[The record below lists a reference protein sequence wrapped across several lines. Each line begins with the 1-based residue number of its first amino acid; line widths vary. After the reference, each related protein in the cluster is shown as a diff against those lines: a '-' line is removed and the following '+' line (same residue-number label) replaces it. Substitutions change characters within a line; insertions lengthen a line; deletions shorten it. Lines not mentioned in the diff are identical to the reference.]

1 MGRRILTLGCC
12 MLALVAGLVA
22 DGQSQQAAVAKQS
35 QEVVKLLDDI
45 RAHLKDSAAIGSN
58 QWLRGN
64 LTTWDGSPAGT
75 RLLPDV
81 MVKSLEADRRAL
93 EQSATLEPKQRS
105 AVLELVNQDLVIKMA
120 VCRRSREGMAKTI
133 LLKVQTWDVTGA
145 KKTAAPNWKVFYL
158 SAPLAMVGGEGEPFD
173 QLSSPTTKA
182 LSPGPYVVWVQD
194 AADSRIR
201 GPQEKVTLGDV
212 SGNSSSSVTK
222 DLVVTGIK
230 K

>member
-1 MGRRILTLGCC
+1 
-12 MLALVAGLVA
+12 
-22 DGQSQQAAVAKQS
+22 
-35 QEVVKLLDDI
+35 
-45 RAHLKDSAAIGSN
+45 
-58 QWLRGN
+58 
-64 LTTWDGSPAGT
+64 
-75 RLLPDV
+75 
-81 MVKSLEADRRAL
+81 
-93 EQSATLEPKQRS
+93 
-105 AVLELVNQDLVIKMA
+105 
-120 VCRRSREGMAKTI
+120 
-133 LLKVQTWDVTGA
+133 
-145 KKTAAPNWKVFYL
+145 VFYL

-182 LSPGPYVVWVQD
+182 LSPGSYVVWVQD